1 MEGLFALAFPL
12 CLLLVLVL
20 FPKKC
25 IIYLLSYFTR
35 NTRKKL
41 ESHRGRL
48 SGKPVVPEC
57 CLAQDGVVEEAGV
70 RMGRAQ
76 EQVGY

>member
-20 FPKKC
+20 FPNKC
-25 IIYLLSYFTR
+25 IIYLLSYFIR
-35 NTRKKL
+35 NTQKKL

-48 SGKPVVPEC
+48 SGAPVVPER
-57 CLAQDGVVEEAGV
+57 CLAQDGVVGEAQV
-70 RMGRAQ
+70 RVGRAQ